1 MTPSSFPLLV
11 FIDTSSLRL
20 GLYCILPLR
29 KMRLLL
35 PLLLR
40 HPTSLV
46 LGQTAT
52 NGARALGAQVKR
64 QVFLVLVED
73 P

>member
-1 MTPSSFPLLV
+1 
-11 FIDTSSLRL
+11 
-20 GLYCILPLR
+20 
-29 KMRLLL
+29 MRLLL